1 MKKLILAA
9 IALLLTVSLVYAES
23 QNIVYIDSERIMTE
37 SQDTQEAQQ
46 MYQSEQKEW
55 DKEIADLEEQIDKL
69 NTEYESKKMILTE
82 SGKAEAQ
89 EKINQLLEKRKQKI
103 QEIYGDKGLAM
114 QRNAELLEPILEK
127 LRNVI
132 EKVAVENNY
141 DMVLDVAS
149 GAVRYAKP
157 KLDITD
163 QVIEE
168 MNKTVE

>member
-1 MKKLILAA
+1 MKKLIITA
-9 IALLLTVSLVYAES
+9 IMMIITVSVIYAETD
-23 QNIVYIDSERIMTE
+23 NIVYIDSERIMME
-37 SQDTQEAQQ
+37 SVDTQEAQQ
-46 MYQSEQKEW
+46 LYQSEQKEW
-55 DKEIADLEEQIDKL
+55 DEEIADLEEQIDKL
-69 NTEYESKKMILTE
+69 NSEYESKKMILTE

-89 EKINQLLEKRKQKI
+89 EKINQLLEKRQQKI
-103 QEIYGDKGLAM
+103 QEIYGNQGLAM

-127 LRNVI
+127 LRDVI
-132 EKVAVENNY
+132 ETVAIENNY

>member
-1 MKKLILAA
+1 MKKLMLAA
-9 IALLLTVSLVYAES
+9 IALLLTVSVVYAES
-23 QNIVYIDSERIMTE
+23 QNIVYIDSERIMME

-55 DKEIADLEEQIDKL
+55 DEEIAELEEQIDAL
-69 NTEYESKKMILTE
+69 NNEYESKKMILTE
-82 SGKAEAQ
+82 SGKVEAQ
-89 EKINQLLEKRKQKI
+89 EKINQLLEKRQQKI
-103 QEIYGDKGLAM
+103 QEIYGDQGLAM

-168 MNKTVE
+168 MNETVE